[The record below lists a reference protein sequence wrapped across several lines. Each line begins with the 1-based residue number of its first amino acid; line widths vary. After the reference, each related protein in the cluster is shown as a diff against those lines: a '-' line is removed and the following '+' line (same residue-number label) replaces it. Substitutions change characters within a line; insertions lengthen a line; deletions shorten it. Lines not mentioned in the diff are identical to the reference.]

1 MEPNQVHLVAA
12 SVSCDSQQII
22 DAFEPRFAGQI
33 VRDVGDGN
41 LRNRIHDD
49 VALIHPVT
57 TTHLYTGTL
66 PDTNAA
72 FDYPEPDPRAKTFG
86 EHHMEPY
93 LMATGRD
100 GSQAALSR
108 RPVTDRTVAPAPV
121 QTR

>member
-22 DAFEPRFAGQI
+22 HAFEPRFAGQI
-33 VRDVGDGN
+33 VRDVGDRN
-41 LRNRIHDD
+41 RHNRIHHD
-49 VALIHPVT
+49 VSLIHLVT

-72 FDYPEPDPRAKTFG
+72 SDYPEPDPRSKTSG

-100 GSQAALSR
+100 ASQAA
-108 RPVTDRTVAPAPV
+108 PTAH
-121 QTR
+121 